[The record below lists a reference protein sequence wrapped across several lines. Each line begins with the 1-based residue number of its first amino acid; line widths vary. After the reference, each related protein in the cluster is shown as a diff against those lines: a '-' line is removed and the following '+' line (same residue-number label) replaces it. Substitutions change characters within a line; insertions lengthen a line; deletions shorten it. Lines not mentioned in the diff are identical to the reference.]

1 MAPIPV
7 PAGVDG
13 GIFNRLEGSC
23 EAIVEKA
30 HLLFREVEITL
41 AENYGV
47 AMPAYLDKL
56 WPRRSSLPSR
66 IRRIIDKFVKK
77 VGPIST
83 PGSGDWLRNLGLF

>member
-1 MAPIPV
+1 MAPTPV

-13 GIFNRLEGSC
+13 GIFNGLEGSC

-66 IRRIIDKFVKK
+66 IRRII
-77 VGPIST
+77 G
-83 PGSGDWLRNLGLF
+83 